1 MKKSLIGLSLMFA
14 TSVAFGADIS
24 VLAGHDNAFHKDTAG
39 VAVGTEVAG
48 LAVAGEFSFA
58 KNLYSTYGAS
68 VGKDFK
74 VGGLAVGPRVS
85 VTRVNMEHGTGDGY
99 VAGVGLAVAYPLT
112 KKVSVVGSATH
123 NVDIQKHGDLRG
135 NVVAAGLKYTF

>member
-99 VAGVGLAVAYPLT
+99 VAGVGLASFFLI
-112 KKVSVVGSATH
+112 
-123 NVDIQKHGDLRG
+123 VDFDTEVKENSHHLFEISSLF
-135 NVVAAGLKYTF
+135 VWF